1 MIFKYLFI
9 NRFAIILGII
19 LLCCVNS
26 LKPIC
31 KGFVSTTEKPWG
43 WNYIVKK
50 TTLGF
55 KSKGDFHLL
64 FDFNRNST
72 RWDIAV
78 IFVPIAVFFLFGKH
92 WGFCYFFDI
101 EMDPNYFQHLLVT
114 AASSTIHPFI
124 GYLFSSNS
132 VEVSRLFDNF
142 VFHFNEIYSN
152 CFQAWTER
160 VASISSKWK
169 IYRC

>member
-1 MIFKYLFI
+1 MQLYWALF
-9 NRFAIILGII
+9 
-19 LLCCVNS
+19 CCVAS
-26 LKPIC
+26 TVSSQ
-31 KGFVSTTEKPWG
+31 FVKDLFQQQKNHEAEITLW
-43 WNYIVKK
+43 KK

-101 EMDPNYFQHLLVT
+101 EMDPNNFQHLLVT

-132 VEVSRLFDNF
+132 DEVSRLFDNF

-152 CFQAWTER
+152 CSQAWTKR